1 MKRISLFSILGL
13 LLLLACSD
21 RNGPPRGSGLIEA
34 SEVTFSVE
42 TSGQLRAL
50 NYDEGARVEAGDTL
64 AVIDTA
70 TVMLRLRQ
78 ARAAAEAARTQVEMA
93 AIGVRQSESNLEQAN
108 TEFERLATLIR
119 TGSANQ
125 QQYDRGKTAFDQAK
139 LAREQA
145 EASRRAAE
153 AQLTNALAQ
162 ADLLKDQAND
172 HFPISPTG
180 GVVVE
185 RFIEP
190 GELVAVGKP
199 LLRIAR
205 LDTVWVKIY
214 LPPSDLARL
223 TIGGHALV
231 DPEAGNKKAFDGIIS
246 WISSEAEFTPK
257 NVQTREARAGLL
269 YAVKVT
275 IPNADQILKIGMP
288 VSVVVE

>member
-1 MKRISLFSILGL
+1 MKRISIFLMLGL
-13 LLLLACSD
+13 PLLISCAD
-21 RNGPPRGSGLIEA
+21 KNGPPRGSGLIEA

-42 TSGQLRAL
+42 TSGQLVAL
-50 NYDEGARVEAGDTL
+50 YRDEGARVASGDTL
-64 AVIDTA
+64 AMIDTA
-70 TVMLRLRQ
+70 TVMVRLRQ
-78 ARAAAEAARTQVEMA
+78 ARAAAEAASTQVEVA
-93 AIGVRQSESNLEQAN
+93 AIGVRQAESNLEQAN

-125 QQYDRGKTAFDQAK
+125 QQYDRAKTAFDQAK

-153 AQLTNALAQ
+153 AQLANALAQ
-162 ADLLKDQAND
+162 VDLLQDQAND
-172 HFPISPTG
+172 HFPVSPSD

-185 RFIEP
+185 RFVDP
-190 GELVAVGKP
+190 GELVAAGRP
-199 LLRIAR
+199 LVRIAR

-214 LPPSDLARL
+214 LPPSDLARV
-223 TIGGHALV
+223 TIGGHAAV
-231 DPEAGNKKAFDGIIS
+231 DLETENVNPLDGVIT

-269 YAVKVT
+269 YAVKIT
-275 IPNADQILKIGMP
+275 IPNPDQVLKIGMP